1 MVNQVVNEM
10 VDEGWQ
16 SPVLRQLAW
25 LRSLSWPAALAG
37 IAILGL
43 LLAFHQVV
51 SGSVRQGEQR
61 RAAQALKGE
70 ATWRCNAIA
79 SLRERDGCLVQL
91 SALPHDEAGL
101 RARSVVRGTE

>member
-1 MVNQVVNEM
+1 MGN
-10 VDEGWQ
+10 EGWQ
-16 SPVLRQLAW
+16 APVPWQLVW
-25 LRSLSWPAALAG
+25 LRSVPWTGALAV

-51 SGSVRQGEQR
+51 SGSVQQGEQR
-61 RAAQALKGE
+61 RAAEALKGE

-101 RARSVVRGTE
+101 RARSVVRGAE